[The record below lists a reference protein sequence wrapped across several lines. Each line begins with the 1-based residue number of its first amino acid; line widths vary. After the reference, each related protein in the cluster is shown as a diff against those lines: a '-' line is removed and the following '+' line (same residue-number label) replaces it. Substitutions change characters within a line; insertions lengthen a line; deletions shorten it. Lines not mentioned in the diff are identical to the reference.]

1 LVSKLCDDAIDGDA
15 SGFDQAIGFPSR
27 TDAVFRKEF
36 VDANRVAH
44 WVEVLSSGI
53 RPETQNS

>member
-1 LVSKLCDDAIDGDA
+1 
-15 SGFDQAIGFPSR
+15 
-27 TDAVFRKEF
+27 VFRKEF
-36 VDANRVAH
+36 IDANRVAH